1 MYHVSTNT
9 RLPTIQVLCVST
21 NKQTPRLHTK
31 SLQTQEMTHHTS
43 VMCLHTRLPTI
54 QASCVYTQ
62 DYPPYK
68 RHVYTQDYPP
78 IQVSCVYTQ
87 ETTHHTSVMPLLQG
101 DGVGGGHLQQV
112 NSLLDSVQLPLH
124 VAQFWLKLRR
134 PLELAKLHHH
144 LCKVFL
150 PNKGTRKVST
160 VNADLKEKSGD
171 SHLTARRKS
180 GNRQC

>member
-1 MYHVSTNT
+1 
-9 RLPTIQVLCVST
+9 
-21 NKQTPRLHTK
+21 
-31 SLQTQEMTHHTS
+31 
-43 VMCLHTRLPTI
+43 
-54 QASCVYTQ
+54 
-62 DYPPYK
+62 
-68 RHVYTQDYPP
+68 
-78 IQVSCVYTQ
+78 
-87 ETTHHTSVMPLLQG
+87 MPLLQG

-112 NSLLDSVQLPLH
+112 NSLLDSVQLPLD
-124 VAQFWLKLRR
+124 VAQLRLKLCR

-171 SHLTARRKS
+171 CHLTAKRKS